1 MTSGSRGAWRGEKE
15 HKAIQNGQITQ
26 LSLSSFS
33 PFHITHAHTKLRA
46 PLWLIYNWVTES
58 RFLSCTTTLYKN
70 VLLYRLVL
78 ITNNHQLIV
87 DNCPRSSELAALT
100 VAPRGAHAT
109 PNKLNKNNYK
119 TIVLQHRLWNVGLL
133 ELGGLNPSTEL
144 YQSCKYLMRIV
155 DRPNRQTHSLLL
167 LTSEMSVFVDVL
179 VLMCLLLACI
189 GPNPFL

>member
-1 MTSGSRGAWRGEKE
+1 M
-15 HKAIQNGQITQ
+15 
-26 LSLSSFS
+26 
-33 PFHITHAHTKLRA
+33 
-46 PLWLIYNWVTES
+46 
-58 RFLSCTTTLYKN
+58 
-70 VLLYRLVL
+70 
-78 ITNNHQLIV
+78 
-87 DNCPRSSELAALT
+87 
-100 VAPRGAHAT
+100 
-109 PNKLNKNNYK
+109 
-119 TIVLQHRLWNVGLL
+119 GLL

>member
-1 MTSGSRGAWRGEKE
+1 MDRLHNS
-15 HKAIQNGQITQ
+15 
-26 LSLSSFS
+26 LSLIVLSLS